1 MNGTEKQ
8 NETSMEIPAED
19 SRVTM
24 GNQTEKKHR
33 FHLKMPQ
40 KGRKHS
46 VKKRIAYTF
55 IATMAATL
63 LIIGLINYFFL
74 GSFYIRD
81 KEHILAE
88 SFQKLNATGG
98 DSDDIP
104 DTFEQFCVTNNL
116 KVIITGPELSSFVYS
131 NATDRQSLQTLIFGL
146 ISGNEQANTK
156 VVDSKDNYQIQ
167 KFYDSHADAEY
178 LQIIGWF
185 DNGNCYFARCPL
197 ESITDAVGL
206 SNQFYLFIGIPIIII
221 GAIVI
226 WIITRQIVRPVQ
238 ELTEISKKMAA
249 LDFDARYVSGGKDE
263 IGELGNNFNVM
274 SEQLEQAIS
283 ELKSANVELQK
294 DIDKKTQIDEMRR
307 EFLSNVT
314 HELKTP
320 IALIQGYAEG
330 LKDNINDDEESR
342 EFYCDVII
350 DEAAKMNEMVK
361 KLLNLNQLEF
371 GEDQVNMERYDLN
384 AVIKG
389 VLQSSDILIRQKE
402 AKVLFTGG
410 DPLYV
415 WGDEFKVE
423 EVITNYLT
431 NALNHLDYDHTIE
444 ISCKKEGN
452 VVKTTVFNTGDPI
465 PEEDLDKVW
474 VKFFKVDK
482 ARTREYG
489 GSGIGLSIVK
499 AIMDSFQQQC
509 GCQNYDNGVAFWFT
523 LEADGKTEEA

>member
-98 DSDDIP
+98 DSDNIP
-104 DTFEQFCVTNNL
+104 DTFEQFCATNNL

-294 DIDKKTQIDEMRR
+294 DIENKERIDQMRQ
-307 EFLSNVT
+307 EFLNNVS

-320 IALIQGYAEG
+320 IALVQGYAEG
-330 LKDNINDDEESR
+330 LKENISEDPESR
-342 EFYCDVII
+342 EFYCDVIM
-350 DEAAKMNEMVK
+350 DEASKMN
-361 KLLNLNQLEF
+361 KLVRNLLTLNQLES
-371 GEDQVNMERYDLN
+371 GRDEMTVERFDIVTL
-384 AVIKG
+384 IRG
-389 VLQSSDILIRQKE
+389 VLQSMDIMIQQKE
-402 AKVLFTGG
+402 AKVGF
-410 DPLYV
+410 DAEKPVYV
-415 WGDEFKVE
+415 WADEFKIE
-423 EVITNYLT
+423 EVVTNYT
-431 NALNHLDYDHTIE
+431 SNALNHLDGEKEIE
-444 ISCKKEGN
+444 IRVLTEEN
-452 VVKTTVFNTGDPI
+452 HVKVTVFNTGTPI
-465 PEEDLDKVW
+465 PEEDIPNLW
-474 VKFFKVDK
+474 NKFYKVDK

-499 AIMDSFQQQC
+499 AIMEGLHQQY
-509 GCQNYDNGVAFWFT
+509 GVQNYDNGVEFWFT
-523 LEADGKTEEA
+523 LDRKNQ

>member
-8 NETSMEIPAED
+8 NETSMEMPAED

-81 KEHILAE
+81 KENILAE

-131 NATDRQSLQTLIFGL
+131 NATDRQSLQTLIFGQ

-185 DNGNCYFARCPL
+185 DNGNRLLKLFGHDIEVVSKLADLVFSAAHVAGIEVKGCHFFRNFGQL
-197 ESITDAVGL
+197 LHRTDDLAGDDPDH
-206 SNQFYLFIGIPIIII
+206 NC
-221 GAIVI
+221 
-226 WIITRQIVRPVQ
+226 T
-238 ELTEISKKMAA
+238 
-249 LDFDARYVSGGKDE
+249 D
-263 IGELGNNFNVM
+263 
-274 SEQLEQAIS
+274 
-283 ELKSANVELQK
+283 
-294 DIDKKTQIDEMRR
+294 DEMRR

-342 EFYCDVII
+342 EFYC
-350 DEAAKMNEMVK
+350 
-361 KLLNLNQLEF
+361 
-371 GEDQVNMERYDLN
+371 
-384 AVIKG
+384 
-389 VLQSSDILIRQKE
+389 
-402 AKVLFTGG
+402 
-410 DPLYV
+410 
-415 WGDEFKVE
+415 
-423 EVITNYLT
+423 
-431 NALNHLDYDHTIE
+431 
-444 ISCKKEGN
+444 
-452 VVKTTVFNTGDPI
+452 VF
-465 PEEDLDKVW
+465 
-474 VKFFKVDK
+474 
-482 ARTREYG
+482 
-489 GSGIGLSIVK
+489 LSI
-499 AIMDSFQQQC
+499 SFC
-509 GCQNYDNGVAFWFT
+509 SSTFALFSSEIACSSCSI
-523 LEADGKTEEA
+523 

>member
-226 WIITRQIVRPVQ
+226 WIIPPDRP
-238 ELTEISKKMAA
+238 
-249 LDFDARYVSGGKDE
+249 SGAGADR
-263 IGELGNNFNVM
+263 NFEKN
-274 SEQLEQAIS
+274 
-283 ELKSANVELQK
+283 
-294 DIDKKTQIDEMRR
+294 
-307 EFLSNVT
+307 
-314 HELKTP
+314 
-320 IALIQGYAEG
+320 
-330 LKDNINDDEESR
+330 
-342 EFYCDVII
+342 
-350 DEAAKMNEMVK
+350 
-361 KLLNLNQLEF
+361 
-371 GEDQVNMERYDLN
+371 
-384 AVIKG
+384 
-389 VLQSSDILIRQKE
+389 
-402 AKVLFTGG
+402 
-410 DPLYV
+410 
-415 WGDEFKVE
+415 
-423 EVITNYLT
+423 
-431 NALNHLDYDHTIE
+431 
-444 ISCKKEGN
+444 
-452 VVKTTVFNTGDPI
+452 
-465 PEEDLDKVW
+465 
-474 VKFFKVDK
+474 
-482 ARTREYG
+482 
-489 GSGIGLSIVK
+489 GSP
-499 AIMDSFQQQC
+499 
-509 GCQNYDNGVAFWFT
+509 
-523 LEADGKTEEA
+523 

>member
-8 NETSMEIPAED
+8 NETSMEMPAED

-167 KFYDSHADAEY
+167 KFYDSH
-178 LQIIGWF
+178 
-185 DNGNCYFARCPL
+185 
-197 ESITDAVGL
+197 TVV
-206 SNQFYLFIGIPIIII
+206 
-221 GAIVI
+221 VI
-226 WIITRQIVRPVQ
+226 
-238 ELTEISKKMAA
+238 LAAA
-249 LDFDARYVSGGKDE
+249 L
-263 IGELGNNFNVM
+263 L
-274 SEQLEQAIS
+274 LEGIHNGFYDGQTDTAS
-283 ELKSANVELQK
+283 TVLPGS
-294 DIDKKTQIDEMRR
+294 R
-307 EFLSNVT
+307 
-314 HELKTP
+314 
-320 IALIQGYAEG
+320 LIHFV
-330 LKDNINDDEESR
+330 
-342 EFYCDVII
+342 EFYPDF
-350 DEAAKMNEMVK
+350 
-361 KLLNLNQLEF
+361 LNIFLR
-371 GEDQVNMERYDLN
+371 DWM
-384 AVIKG
+384 
-389 VLQSSDILIRQKE
+389 
-402 AKVLFTGG
+402 
-410 DPLYV
+410 
-415 WGDEFKVE
+415 
-423 EVITNYLT
+423 
-431 NALNHLDYDHTIE
+431 
-444 ISCKKEGN
+444 
-452 VVKTTVFNTGDPI
+452 
-465 PEEDLDKVW
+465 
-474 VKFFKVDK
+474 
-482 ARTREYG
+482 
-489 GSGIGLSIVK
+489 SGIKYTDTQFI
-499 AIMDSFQQQC
+499 F
-509 GCQNYDNGVAFWFT
+509 
-523 LEADGKTEEA
+523 